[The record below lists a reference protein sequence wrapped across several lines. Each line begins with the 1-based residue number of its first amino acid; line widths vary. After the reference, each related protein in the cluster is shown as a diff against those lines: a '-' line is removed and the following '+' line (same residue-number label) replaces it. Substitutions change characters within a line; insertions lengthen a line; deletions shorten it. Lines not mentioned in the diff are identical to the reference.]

1 VVGNEVVFGALGQEL
16 LAQKIAEARSATETQ
31 AAN

>member
-1 VVGNEVVFGALGQEL
+1 VFGALGQEVL
-16 LAQKIAEARSATETQ
+16 VQKIAEARAATTQ